1 MAPDGFS
8 GQGVQMRRALLALLM
23 ALPLLLVAS
32 PADAAVPPGL
42 AHVGSTSKVLVVT
55 TGHWASTTGTATSWQ
70 KVSGRWRAVRT
81 TMPVYVGRSGFST
94 SRHEGDGTSPA
105 GTFLMRF
112 AFGARANPGVHLG
125 WRSIVPSSCW
135 AGERP
140 DYNRWVHRSCT
151 SRDEDL
157 WASRAVAYRYAAA
170 IGFNDA
176 PAVWGKG
183 SAMFLH
189 EQIGKATS
197 GCVSMREADL
207 LAVLRWMTPGTKIVM
222 GPKSYVATQ

>member
-1 MAPDGFS
+1 
-8 GQGVQMRRALLALLM
+8 MRRVVLSVLM
-23 ALPLLLVAS
+23 ALPLLLSAS
-32 PADAAVPPGL
+32 PAQAAAPTGL
-42 AHVGSTSKVLVVT
+42 THVGTTTKVLVVT
-55 TGHWASTTGTATSWQ
+55 TSRWKAITGTATAWQ
-70 KVSGRWRAVRT
+70 KSGGRWYAVRSRI
-81 TMPVYVGRSGFST
+81 PVYVGRGGFST

-125 WRSIVPSSCW
+125 WRAIVPNSCW
-135 AGERP
+135 SGERA

-151 SRDEDL
+151 PRDEDL

-170 IGFNDA
+170 IGYNDF
-176 PAVWGKG
+176 PAAWGKG

-197 GCVSMREADL
+197 GCVSMPEADL
-207 LAVLRWMTPGTKIVM
+207 IAVLRWMTPGTKIVM
-222 GPKSYVATQ
+222 GPESYVATQ